1 MFIFILMK
9 KVVQYILILFV
20 ALLSIAN
27 TTACQKKMGCPQDQ
41 YNDWKKIQE
50 NNKAMQK
57 NKTQKQ
63 KGGASNNM
71 SSQESVNKK
80 SKKKK

>member
-1 MFIFILMK
+1 MK
-9 KVVQYILILFV
+9 KVFQYILILITV
-20 ALLSIAN
+20 LLFSTAS
-27 TTACQKKMGCPQDQ
+27 TACSKKMGCPQDQ

-57 NKTQKQ
+57 NKFKKQ
-63 KGGASNNM
+63 KGKASNDM
-71 SSQESVNKK
+71 SSQESQNKK